1 MIPIFFYVNPEN
13 KIDSQSY
20 LDELDKPL
28 QPSSPPRHSSSH
40 PTNHHTL
47 DKHWPRTGLWS
58 WATVRSNA
66 TTHTEE
72 YNNGNP
78 LQFRRSG
85 EPHGRNVA
93 PIIDFGNRAL
103 RILMLCGMLLACN
116 VHEDIRSATK
126 LDSCTSS
133 AYIFHRFRGWEQNVM
148 WFCRHRYNTNHLC
161 W

>member
-78 LQFRRSG
+78 LTVSQKRRASWTQCGPNNWLRKSG
-85 EPHGRNVA
+85 SSHT
-93 PIIDFGNRAL
+93 DAL
-103 RILMLCGMLLACN
+103 RDVASLQRAWRHKVSNETRLMYI
-116 VHEDIRSATK
+116 IRIHF
-126 LDSCTSS
+126 SS
-133 AYIFHRFRGWEQNVM
+133 VQRLGAE
-148 WFCRHRYNTNHLC
+148 RHVVLQA
-161 W
+161 